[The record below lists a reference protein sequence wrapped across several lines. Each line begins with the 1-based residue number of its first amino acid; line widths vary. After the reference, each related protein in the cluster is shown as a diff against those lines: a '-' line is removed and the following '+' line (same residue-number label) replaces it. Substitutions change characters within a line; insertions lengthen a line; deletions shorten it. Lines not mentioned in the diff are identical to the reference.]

1 MNYLLDVTPETFDEV
16 VIQGSATQLVVV
28 DFWAPWCAPC
38 KQLKPMLEQL
48 ANEYQYLLAKVNTE
62 EFPDLATQHGVR
74 GIPDVRIY
82 NNGEVIEQFSGA
94 KSETE
99 VREILEKY
107 LLSATDQALLEIK
120 QLAQTGDHHAVV
132 GAFNNLLAQQP
143 DNDKIKISAA
153 SYLIDAGDQ
162 ASGNAILATIK
173 QGSEFYSMA
182 QNQLALEE
190 FHKACA
196 NKEQQTGSALL
207 YAQAACAATA
217 GDYPSALE
225 QLLTLFKT
233 NRNFDNGIAQKSLLI
248 LFELLG
254 KDDPLTRQYQRK
266 LAMYLY

>member
-1 MNYLLDVTPETFDEV
+1 MNYLFDVTPETFDEI
-16 VIQGSATQLVVV
+16 VIQGSSTQLVVV

-38 KQLKPMLEQL
+38 KQLKPLLEQL
-48 ANEYQYLLAKVNTE
+48 AVEYKYILAKVNTE
-62 EFPDLATQHGVR
+62 EFPDLATKHGVR
-74 GIPDVRIY
+74 GIPDVRVY
-82 NNGEVIEQFSGA
+82 KDGEVIEQFSGA

-99 VREILEKY
+99 VREIMEKY
-107 LLSATDQALLEIK
+107 LLSATDQALANIQ
-120 QLAQTGDHHAVV
+120 QLAQAGDHQAVV
-132 GAFNNLLAQQP
+132 NGFNDLLAQQP
-143 DNDKIKISAA
+143 DNDKIKITAA
-153 SYLIDAGDQ
+153 SYLIDSGDQ
-162 ASGNAILATIK
+162 ISGNAILNTIK

-196 NKEQQTGSALL
+196 NKEQQSGSALL
-207 YAQAACAATA
+207 YAQAACAATQ

-233 NRNFDNGIAQKSLLI
+233 DRNFEDGIAQKSLLI